1 MDAEGGLE
9 QVIHLF
15 GDLHIQAWI
24 GKGKYHLFPRSQQLL
39 LAPSVSALGVE
50 HLPAAGHQKTS
61 HLRLACDVSMQHVR
75 LAMYTRACDVLTAN
89 TACS

>member
-1 MDAEGGLE
+1 MAGLLSWWEPWYNGAAAVKTLSYLASLGMDAEGRLE

-24 GKGKYHLFPRSQQLL
+24 GKGKYHLLPRSQQLL

-50 HLPAAGHQKTS
+50 HLPAAG
-61 HLRLACDVSMQHVR
+61 R
-75 LAMYTRACDVLTAN
+75 
-89 TACS
+89 